1 MIIPKKI
8 LLVLENK
15 KNFDYL
21 FLEHL
26 SKSSPKV
33 AYEKA
38 IDEMHKYAP
47 EFKHYEDYN
56 SYRSVLHRDYNGEVD
71 VPEYIITAV
80 TRGID
85 DLMTINQIKVGI
97 RKVAYDM
104 TVSQIQKYLPT
115 YKPFKNYQ
123 SYRAMQSIRHK
134 KKKDATKNK

>member
-8 LLVLENK
+8 LLIPENK

-26 SKSSPKV
+26 AKHSPKN

-38 IDEMHKYAP
+38 IDEVHKYAP

-71 VPEYIITAV
+71 VPSEIIYAV
-80 TRGID
+80 TKGID
-85 DLMTINQIKVGI
+85 DLMVKNQQKVGI
-97 RKVAYDM
+97 RKKAYDM
-104 TVSQIQKYLPT
+104 TVAQIQKYLPN

-134 KKKDATKNK
+134 KKKSI